1 MVSYKFQ
8 TLGHNSF
15 ESPENL
21 HSNRRR
27 ESKAHVIESIF
38 NSIIEDNKQFQPNQ
52 GQGCMISNEMHNMG
66 NPLSTSILKYVA
78 TTKIVTFYLYSMHY
92 VYYNIN
98 SQDSYAPLTR

>member
-8 TLGHNSF
+8 TLVHKSF

-27 ESKAHVIESIF
+27 ESKAHVTQGVESTF
-38 NSIIEDNKQFQPNQ
+38 KSIIEDNVSQFQPNQ

-66 NPLSTSILKYVA
+66 NPLSTSILKSIA
-78 TTKIVTFYLYSMHY
+78 TTKIMTFLSLF
-92 VYYNIN
+92 
-98 SQDSYAPLTR
+98 YALCD

>member
-8 TLGHNSF
+8 RLGHNSF
-15 ESPENL
+15 ESPTNL

-27 ESKAHVIESIF
+27 ESKAHVIQGVESTF
-38 NSIIEDNKQFQPNQ
+38 KSIIEDNKQFQPNQ

-78 TTKIVTFYLYSMHY
+78 TTKIMAFPSLFYALC
-92 VYYNIN
+92 V
-98 SQDSYAPLTR
+98 L

>member
-27 ESKAHVIESIF
+27 ESKAHVTRGFESTLK
-38 NSIIEDNKQFQPNQ
+38 SIIKDNNQFKPNKR
-52 GQGCMISNEMHNMG
+52 QGCMIASRGALQPNMG
-66 NPLSTSILKYVA
+66 EIL
-78 TTKIVTFYLYSMHY
+78 
-92 VYYNIN
+92 
-98 SQDSYAPLTR
+98 